1 LSTKAFEYGD
11 FESTS
16 EYRFDLMLLGPAQH
30 IPEIALG
37 PSVNSMRTRQIEKL
51 GEEVLLA
58 GTALPGT
65 HANQYTRLARQL
77 PRKRT
82 QHLLASITM
91 SRGAEL
97 SESGAQPS
105 RAAR

>member
-58 GTALPGT
+58 GAALPGT
-65 HANQYTRLARQL
+65 HTN
-77 PRKRT
+77 
-82 QHLLASITM
+82 SIQG
-91 SRGAEL
+91 SRGNDHA
-97 SESGAQPS
+97 SGRSAS
-105 RAAR
+105 ACLGRRA